1 MKNQQLLKGIKCR
14 QIIVITTRTSRVEVV
29 CFEMYTIKAMTV
41 WILPAP
47 FRNHSPPDGISSLDW
62 VKASSWAGPMV
73 LVIGGSFHLGTFFS
87 GKNPTSQPIWK
98 FSNPAW
104 IRIITGFPAVKNPS
118 QANCC
123 KICLERSKAVGSLKL
138 DSFWTENN
146 HSGTM
151 KGSCCPSCPSSGGD
165 FKVTEWPFCFYNFL
179 G

>member
-29 CFEMYTIKAMTV
+29 CFEIYTIKAMTV

-87 GKNPTSQPIWK
+87 GKNPLPNQFGNFLTLPESESSQG
-98 FSNPAW
+98 S
-104 IRIITGFPAVKNPS
+104 R
-118 QANCC
+118 Q
-123 KICLERSKAVGSLKL
+123 SKTHHKQIVARFALK
-138 DSFWTENN
+138 DPKPWV
-146 HSGTM
+146 
-151 KGSCCPSCPSSGGD
+151 PSSWTHSEPRTTTVEPWREVVVPLVLAQGEIS
-165 FKVTEWPFCFYNFL
+165 K
-179 G
+179 